1 MSSTCQSLSPTPGLL
16 NAQLVALP
24 GACRRDQAVWPEW
37 DTLNGK
43 NKKEMLPQWL
53 CLLRAQSMS
62 HPLFWLQILG
72 IHLPT
77 GNTQYLHE
85 GLYAHRLVVPN
96 QFGE

>member
-1 MSSTCQSLSPTPGLL
+1 
-16 NAQLVALP
+16 
-24 GACRRDQAVWPEW
+24 
-37 DTLNGK
+37 
-43 NKKEMLPQWL
+43 MLPQWL